1 MGSWLVVLRMVRLGL
16 LASVLPLV
24 LAGGV
29 APAWLSPAQPCIS
42 AGPATV
48 QMAWLPW
55 QADLHVAFTERKELA
70 TVRVQR
76 VEQPD
81 LADFVVTDDVAGSE
95 DPACSLDGNGRR
107 VAIVGKA
114 ARGEQTIYLSTEP
127 DADYRIFV
135 RSQSFTAKQ
144 AAALIVGARGGPTHM
159 AAALTPR

>member
-1 MGSWLVVLRMVRLGL
+1 MVRLGL
-16 LASVLPLV
+16 FASVLPFV

-29 APAWLSPAQPCIS
+29 APAWLSPARPCIA
-42 AGPATV
+42 AGPTTV

-81 LADFVVTDDVAGSE
+81 LADFVVTDDVANIEDSSCSVDGHGS
-95 DPACSLDGNGRR
+95 R

-114 ARGEQTIYLSTEP
+114 GRGEATIYLSTEP

-135 RSQSFTAKQ
+135 RSRSFTAAQ
-144 AAALIVGARGGPTHM
+144 AAALIVGARAGPTHI
-159 AAALTPR
+159 AAVLTRR